1 MPICNGDMDFEACH
15 MRNSKYTWKNVHVVH
30 DGQVTRVAEYEMA
43 VSRIGMNHA
52 TQAAFEKY
60 MLFKV

>member
-1 MPICNGDMDFEACH
+1 MPHEKQQVH
-15 MRNSKYTWKNVHVVH
+15 MKECTHVVH
-30 DGQVTRVAEYEMA
+30 DGQATRAAEYEMA
-43 VSRIGMNHA
+43 VSRISMNHA